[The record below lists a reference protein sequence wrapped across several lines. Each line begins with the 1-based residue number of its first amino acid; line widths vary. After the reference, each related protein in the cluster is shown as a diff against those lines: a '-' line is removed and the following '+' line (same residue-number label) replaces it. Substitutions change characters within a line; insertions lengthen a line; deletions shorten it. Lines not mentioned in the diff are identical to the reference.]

1 MKVINQD
8 PSRFIPDVTEN
19 TFTKKLVVAVLTL
32 LNSRYEINT
41 YMGIATKEAELIK
54 FRGVNIAYSDISLS
68 SWFGSTNSF
77 IGLLINLWRYFPNDN
92 PIVYIIETKEDL
104 LKLLDM
110 YDVRNKCVLERL
122 ESHIFGDQI

>member
-8 PSRFIPDVTEN
+8 PSQVIPDVTEN

-32 LNSRYEINT
+32 RGRYGIDT
-41 YMGIATKEAELIK
+41 YIGVATKEANLTK
-54 FRGVNIAYSDISLS
+54 FRGVNISYSDISLS
-68 SWFGSTNSF
+68 SWFGYSNNF
-77 IGLLINLWRYFPNDN
+77 IGLLINLWRYFPNDG
-92 PIVYIIETKEDL
+92 PVVYVIETKEDL